1 MGQDVA
7 CAACA
12 EGRTTANKAYRAS
25 PFQSGKARLSP
36 GKCDR
41 REQGDGEES
50 PNDFA
55 LKLFFTAGAVII
67 TFGGIC
73 PIEGRMIQLA
83 SSSEAIRALAKDLVW
98 RHGEASV
105 TIAEWQ
111 AVASEEAGRREEAT
125 RWRIIAGTIVA
136 MIES

>member
-1 MGQDVA
+1 
-7 CAACA
+7 
-12 EGRTTANKAYRAS
+12 
-25 PFQSGKARLSP
+25 
-36 GKCDR
+36 
-41 REQGDGEES
+41 
-50 PNDFA
+50 
-55 LKLFFTAGAVII
+55 
-67 TFGGIC
+67 
-73 PIEGRMIQLA
+73 MIQLA